1 MTEANRSN
9 DNQSVEE
16 IENEF
21 LTEEVFVKLFEHIDK
36 LPHRQREILKLNMEG
51 KKLTEIADMLN
62 VTYDTIKTQKKRAI
76 EALRKSLGGNKSILL
91 YILFA
96 YFFSFSLSPISFF
109 VRFSVKS

>member
-36 LPHRQREILKLNMEG
+36 LPHRQLEILKLNMEG
-51 KKLTEIADMLN
+51 KKMAEIADMLN
-62 VTYDTIKTQKKRAI
+62 LSRNNSQKIIGQGLRRRDTQARHLA
-76 EALRKSLGGNKSILL
+76 GCQ
-91 YILFA
+91 
-96 YFFSFSLSPISFF
+96 
-109 VRFSVKS
+109 

>member
-16 IENEF
+16 IENGF

-51 KKLTEIADMLN
+51 KKMAEIADMLN
-62 VTYDTIKTQKKRAI
+62 LSYDTVKTHKKRAI
-76 EALRKSLGGNKSILL
+76 LSLRKSLGGNKAILI
-91 YILFA
+91 YVLFA
-96 YFFSFSLSPISFF
+96 
-109 VRFSVKS
+109 